1 MKEDNK
7 MTKFRDLLDEAIK
20 ELEEEDTR
28 AARESIKERLRE
40 IKESEK
46 ILAEMRKGLEKLLE
60 EEI

>member
-1 MKEDNK
+1 